1 MKWKWCKNVCITTMA
16 RVARVKTNT
25 SSMVRVMVMVKTWM
39 IVMRR
44 VQLPVL
50 LKQVDRREKILETSL
65 RPFVYHV
72 SEPWAPF
79 VMNAVPEICYL
90 RLGSTRLKCYLS
102 LCLFPSRLERTTLIL
117 LKPLCSWFP
126 IVSIVS
132 TCQLIG
138 VFFFYAWWHLY
149 SNISDFWDISNSS
162 GLRRHSTKSLFF
174 FLLEAQVS
182 PLPVYYQ

>member
-25 SSMVRVMVMVKTWM
+25 SGMVRVMVMVKTWM

-50 LKQVDRREKILETSL
+50 LKQVDRREKKILETSL
-65 RPFVYHV
+65 RPFRLSRLRTLGFFCHEC
-72 SEPWAPF
+72 SSRNMLSSTWIAAPE
-79 VMNAVPEICYL
+79 VL
-90 RLGSTRLKCYLS
+90 SLS

-117 LKPLCSWFP
+117 LKSLCSWFP

-138 VFFFYAWWHLY
+138 VFFYTWWHLY
-149 SNISDFWDISNSS
+149 PNITDFWDSYTSNSTYA
-162 GLRRHSTKSLFF
+162 L
-174 FLLEAQVS
+174 VS
-182 PLPVYYQ
+182 VVIQQNHFSSSC

>member
-1 MKWKWCKNVCITTMA
+1 MA

-25 SSMVRVMVMVKTWM
+25 SGMVRVMVMVKTWM

-102 LCLFPSRLERTTLIL
+102 LCLFPSRLEQTTLIL
-117 LKPLCSWFP
+117 LKSLCS
-126 IVSIVS
+126 
-132 TCQLIG
+132 
-138 VFFFYAWWHLY
+138 
-149 SNISDFWDISNSS
+149 
-162 GLRRHSTKSLFF
+162 
-174 FLLEAQVS
+174 
-182 PLPVYYQ
+182 